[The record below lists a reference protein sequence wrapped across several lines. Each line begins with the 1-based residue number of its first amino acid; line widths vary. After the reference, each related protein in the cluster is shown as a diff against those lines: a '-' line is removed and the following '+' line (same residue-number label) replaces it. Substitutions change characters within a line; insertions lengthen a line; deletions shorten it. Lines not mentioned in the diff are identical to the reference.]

1 MILRFQNCFMKRK
14 LSLLIILTSSFSLIC
29 SAQVQPGFKIGASV
43 PDIKGNT
50 EQSKGYT
57 SRLAPFFG
65 ISLAKK
71 ISPYFKIQ
79 TEINYSPQGG
89 KRNGMQPI
97 DPSQFGVSVPNGTIL
112 YANFKNETKLNYIE
126 VPVMLQF
133 NIDKSKDDNHVFY
146 FAGIGPY
153 VAFRLNSKTITSGK
167 SLIYVDPQG
176 SLPLTI
182 DDIPLPAQSFDSRTN
197 LKDEIKKVSAGIV
210 GGIGSGY
217 NFQEH
222 QFFLEARFTRGLT
235 NIQTHPE
242 TGGKN
247 KTGSLIFAAGYM
259 YSF

>member
-1 MILRFQNCFMKRK
+1 MKK
-14 LSLLIILTSSFSLIC
+14 KHFLLIVSISSFSLIV
-29 SAQVQPGFKIGASV
+29 SAQIQPGFKIGASV

-65 ISLAKK
+65 ISLTKK
-71 ISPYFKIQ
+71 IATYFNIQ

-97 DPSQFGVSVPNGTIL
+97 DTSQFGVSIPNGTTL
-112 YANFKNETKLNYIE
+112 YANFKNETKLNYLE
-126 VPVMLQF
+126 VPLMLQF
-133 NIDKSKDDNHVFY
+133 KIAKSKDDNNIFY
-146 FAGIGPY
+146 FANFGPY

-167 SLIYVDPQG
+167 SLIYIDPQG
-176 SLPLTI
+176 TTPLTI

-217 NFQEH
+217 NFQGH

-247 KTGSLIFAAGYM
+247 KTGSLIFAAGYI
-259 YSF
+259 YSL